1 MAFDAP
7 GLEKTRSEQCL
18 GLQQICQASSSVSA
32 PEIRHFRISFKCLS
46 TTLGRFRAWSQG
58 AKLSEPGHC
67 ENHRAPSNQMDGPLS
82 FILVSITLKR
92 CSFFQQ
98 FSIVLW
104 QNVALPN
111 PMASRPLR
119 EALPSL
125 RPAPSRHAP
134 RPCLG
139 GAIMLIWQAASNL
152 TRDRL
157 KQMGAR
163 E

>member
-1 MAFDAP
+1 MHRVSRRPAVNSALGSNRFARPAPAFQ
-7 GLEKTRSEQCL
+7 LQKL
-18 GLQQICQASSSVSA
+18 GTALDVQS
-32 PEIRHFRISFKCLS
+32 FRISFKCLS

-58 AKLSEPGHC
+58 AELSEPNGW
-67 ENHRAPSNQMDGPLS
+67 ASLLV
-82 FILVSITLKR
+82 ILVSITLKR

-157 KQMGAR
+157 NQMGAR